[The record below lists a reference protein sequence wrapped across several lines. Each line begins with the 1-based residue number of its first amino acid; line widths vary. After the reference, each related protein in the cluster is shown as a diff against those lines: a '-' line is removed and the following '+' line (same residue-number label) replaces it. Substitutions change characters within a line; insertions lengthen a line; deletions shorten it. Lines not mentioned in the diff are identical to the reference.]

1 MVTAKKERP
10 EGFRNARIEA
20 GGICHGPEC
29 CGQKM
34 ADDGDCGQGCCDD
47 YKCEKCGYTT
57 RVEWPD

>member
-1 MVTAKKERP
+1 MTEKRARP
-10 EGFRNARIEA
+10 EGFKGARVTED
-20 GGICHGPEC
+20 GKCYGPEC

-34 ADDGDCGQGCCDD
+34 ADDGDCGLGCCDD